1 MNNFFRLTALL
12 FGVLLSTFI
21 HAADIQVEGAWAR
34 ATLPDQD
41 DGMVSFAITSKQDA
55 TLIGITSTACKSVE
69 IHSMTHDN
77 GMMKMREMK
86 TVALPAGK
94 AVDFEKRG
102 YHLMLIG
109 LNSPLKE
116 GGNVPLTL
124 HIKNKNQRMIDI
136 KTLAAVKS
144 ITAVKATDGEDAH
157 SHHH

>member
-12 FGVLLSTFI
+12 FGMLLSTFV
-21 HAADIQVEGAWAR
+21 HAADIKVEGAWAR
-34 ATLPDQD
+34 TTLPGQD
-41 DGMVSFAITSKQDA
+41 DGMVSLVMTSKQAA
-55 TLIGITSTACKSVE
+55 TLMGISSAACKAVE
-69 IHSMTHDN
+69 MHSMTHDN
-77 GMMKMREMK
+77 GMMKMREIK

-94 AVDFEKRG
+94 AVDFEKSG

-116 GGNVPLTL
+116 GENVPLTL
-124 HIKNKNQRMIDI
+124 RIKNKNQRMIEI

-144 ITAVKATDGEDAH
+144 ITSVKATDGEDAH